1 MEIKH
6 TLNDGI
12 LVIDLKGDLKD
23 KVMYKMKPFI
33 MEVVNNDFK
42 KIVLNMQ
49 DVKSVDVSWCDYL
62 CKMYKVMNNYG
73 RRLVITNCPD
83 VISEKDYTGKV
94 KKIYPLF
101 NSIEA
106 ARRHLNPGVVKDE
119 IVSSSTAF
127 GSETPRNDEV
137 KKAARNDGKDGNK

>member
-6 TLNDGI
+6 TLKDGI
-12 LVIDLKGDLKD
+12 LVIDLKGELKD

-33 MEVVNNDFK
+33 MEVVDNDFK

-49 DVKSVDVSWCDYL
+49 DVKSVDWSWCDYL

-83 VISEKDYTGKV
+83 SISERDYTGKV
-94 KKIYPLF
+94 KKMYPLF
-101 NSIEA
+101 NSLEDA
-106 ARRHLNPGVVKDE
+106 KAHLSPGATKVKE
-119 IVSSSTAF
+119 
-127 GSETPRNDEV
+127 E
-137 KKAARNDGKDGNK
+137 NK